1 MILENISRGN
11 RKDTTIS
18 WRYSKKQ
25 LLQNPMDYMLSNSIS
40 VDIKVDI
47 LRLKEKSTTGVFHG
61 ILRSFRTANLE
72 NNFEGLLLKKNRGG
86 EGLAVILI
94 FTFSRAVI
102 HKSWNN
108 LLSPQIFTIWIMLF
122 IFIKVRKDLVV

>member
-1 MILENISRGN
+1 
-11 RKDTTIS
+11 
-18 WRYSKKQ
+18 
-25 LLQNPMDYMLSNSIS
+25 MDYMLSNSIS

-102 HKSWNN
+102 HKS
-108 LLSPQIFTIWIMLF
+108 
-122 IFIKVRKDLVV
+122 

>member
-1 MILENISRGN
+1 
-11 RKDTTIS
+11 
-18 WRYSKKQ
+18 
-25 LLQNPMDYMLSNSIS
+25 MDYMLSNSIS

-86 EGLAVILI
+86 EELAVILI

-102 HKSWNN
+102 HKS
-108 LLSPQIFTIWIMLF
+108 
-122 IFIKVRKDLVV
+122 